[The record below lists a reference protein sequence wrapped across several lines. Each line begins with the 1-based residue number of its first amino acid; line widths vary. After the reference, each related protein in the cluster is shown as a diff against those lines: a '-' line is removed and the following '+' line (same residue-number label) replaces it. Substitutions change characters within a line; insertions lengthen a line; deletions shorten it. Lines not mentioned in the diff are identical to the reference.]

1 MKDELKNLFKQVL
14 GSDVTIKDNIN
25 LDEKSFFCLM
35 VNKLDQTHKDDESL
49 FELSGIDLTKMQND
63 LWLVVEALLKL
74 TYGIYAFDMIMWY
87 ILDRFNPDGKIVPFK
102 DEKDNITLISSPKEL
117 YDFIKHRFPAE

>member
-25 LDEKSFFCLM
+25 IDEKSFFCLM

-49 FELSGIDLTKMQND
+49 FALSGVDLTK
-63 LWLVVEALLKL
+63 
-74 TYGIYAFDMIMWY
+74 
-87 ILDRFNPDGKIVPFK
+87 
-102 DEKDNITLISSPKEL
+102 ITLISSPKEL
-117 YDFIKHRFPAE
+117 YDFIKHRFPTE